1 MLSFIIS
8 VFWICLYSYIL
19 VWMVTIIGF
28 TFNIADTVMSLT
40 FVAAAVSV
48 QDALSGTKSVLSDHF
63 SMSFFFHIMVNK
75 KCVNLR
81 INDKE
86 GWRL

>member
-48 QDALSGTKSVLSDHF
+48 QDALSGTKSVLSDHI
-63 SMSFFFHIMVNK
+63 SMGVSSSTLWSIK
-75 KCVNLR
+75 KIKKIL
-81 INDKE
+81 
-86 GWRL
+86 